1 MEYITTEEKNR
12 LETELA
18 ERHHADSEI
27 TIRIAEARALGD
39 LKENAEYHAAREDK
53 GMNQAK
59 IDMIKQ
65 KLATAIIADPSETPD
80 GMVFIGSTVRL
91 RDIETEDEDL
101 YKLVGDSSGRFDLDY
116 LEVTSGSTLGQS
128 LLKAKVGEKIRVALP
143 RGDRTFEIVEIIG

>member
-1 MEYITTEEKNR
+1 MEYITTEEKTR
-12 LETELA
+12 LEKELA

-65 KLATAIIADPSETPD
+65 KLATAIIADPSDTPD
-80 GMVFIGSTVRL
+80 GMVFIGTTVKL

-116 LEVTSGSTLGQS
+116 LEVTSGSNLGQS
-128 LLKAKVGEKIRVALP
+128 LLKAKVGEKIRVDLP
-143 RGDRTFEIVEIIG
+143 RGARTFEVVEIVS